1 MASGFESDMT
11 MEIFIQHQGQ
21 QTGPFTQ
28 QEIQEGLTSG
38 TYQPSDLIWYEGAA
52 GWVPLSNALHLIDST
67 PQLPTAIPTGGQP
80 QNSGLAIT
88 SMILGIST
96 PLCGITAIPAVIC
109 GHIALG
115 KIKRSQGSL
124 SGGGFAIAGL
134 ITGYLGLIVFI
145 AMLAGLATPMVL
157 RQRKL
162 ADQTEAISNA
172 RQIGLSLFEF
182 QMEYGSFPNSR
193 TAPLVA
199 DSSGTPEITGASSN
213 ARFRQLLRSGNTQ
226 SEALFYAKADGIQ
239 RPDNDISGDQA
250 LAPGECAFGYIDN
263 IRTNDSPRPIAMA
276 PFIPGSEEFDPLPY
290 GGKAVVLWSDNSVR
304 PLNINRATGEA
315 ILDGQNLLDPTHP
328 VWGGTAPTLLLP
340 E

>member
-1 MASGFESDMT
+1 MKA
-11 MEIFIQHQGQ
+11 
-21 QTGPFTQ
+21 P
-28 QEIQEGLTSG
+28 L
-38 TYQPSDLIWYEGAA
+38 A
-52 GWVPLSNALHLIDST
+52 GSPLSNAPHLIDST

-96 PLCGITAIPAVIC
+96 LLCGITAIPAVIC

-134 ITGYLGLIVFI
+134 ITGYLGVIVFI
-145 AMLAGLATPMVL
+145 AMLAGLATPMIL

-172 RQIGLSLFEF
+172 RQISLALYEFET
-182 QMEYGSFPNSR
+182 EYGSFPNAS
-193 TAPLVA
+193 TAPIVA
-199 DSSGTPEITGASSN
+199 NDYGAPEIAGSSSN
-213 ARFRQLLRSGNTQ
+213 SRFRQLFQANITQ
-226 SEALFYAKADGIQ
+226 SEHSFYAKSAGSQKPDG
-239 RPDNDISGDQA
+239 NISGEEA
-250 LAPGECAFGYIDN
+250 LAPGECGFGYIDN
-263 IRTNDSPRPIAMA
+263 ISADDTPRPIAMA
-276 PFIPGSEEFDPLPY
+276 PFRPGSDEFDPMPFD
-290 GGKAVVLWSDNSVR
+290 GKAVILFSDSSVKLISIER
-304 PLNINRATGEA
+304 NTGEA